1 MKNGYLKSLKIG
13 NFELLQDYRPVLPE
27 HVPTRKVI
35 EILATDD
42 DDRSKGNGP
51 PFYFRMDPN
60 TDDEIR
66 DSFKVEHE
74 PSKDIS

>member
-1 MKNGYLKSLKIG
+1 MFRFLK
-13 NFELLQDYRPVLPE
+13 DYRPVLPE
-27 HVPTRKVI
+27 HVPPRKVI

-60 TDDEIR
+60 ADDEIR
-66 DSFKVEHE
+66 ASFKVEHD
-74 PSKDIS
+74 PSTNIFW